1 MTHRRLVNPSWQL
14 DLLLEE
20 KDKEVSLGAK
30 SKLTNV
36 AADKQPL
43 PASGLTFRLTQR
55 PAGQAPVVAEV
66 LFEGKEGDKLA
77 AGAARELNAPVALK
91 GFAATLSQHT
101 ERQSNLIDV
110 FGAALRELGA
120 ELQKSKTK
128 SFSLEVRLRE
138 AEARIAQLERL
149 MEAWTRQG
157 QGWIQ

>member
-1 MTHRRLVNPSWQL
+1 M
-14 DLLLEE
+14 
-20 KDKEVSLGAK
+20 GAPQQEPDREQETAASDRTTADEQK
-30 SKLTNV
+30 VRDGKRAAVALT
-36 AADKQPL
+36 
-43 PASGLTFRLTQR
+43 T
-55 PAGQAPVVAEV
+55 
-66 LFEGKEGDKLA
+66 
-77 AGAARELNAPVALK
+77 ALK

-138 AEARIAQLERL
+138 AEARIAALEKI
-149 MEAWTRQG
+149 MGAWTRQG

>member
-1 MTHRRLVNPSWQL
+1 MAAPGGNNCREDVPQL
-14 DLLLEE
+14 ESQQDEATAAASDSPAAE
-20 KDKEVSLGAK
+20 QKEASHDGK
-30 SKLTNV
+30 R
-36 AADKQPL
+36 AA
-43 PASGLTFRLTQR
+43 A
-55 PAGQAPVVAEV
+55 A
-66 LFEGKEGDKLA
+66 LA
-77 AGAARELNAPVALK
+77 TALK

-138 AEARIAQLERL
+138 AEARIGQLEKM

>member
-1 MTHRRLVNPSWQL
+1 MGGPQQEPEREQETAASDRTTAEQ
-14 DLLLEE
+14 
-20 KDKEVSLGAK
+20 KDGARDGK
-30 SKLTNV
+30 R
-36 AADKQPL
+36 AA
-43 PASGLTFRLTQR
+43 A
-55 PAGQAPVVAEV
+55 A
-66 LFEGKEGDKLA
+66 LA
-77 AGAARELNAPVALK
+77 TALK

-138 AEARIAQLERL
+138 AEARIAALEKV
-149 MEAWTRQG
+149 MGAWTRQG

>member
-1 MTHRRLVNPSWQL
+1 MAAPGGNNCRGDATQHDHERDTAASDRTTGEPN
-14 DLLLEE
+14 D
-20 KDKEVSLGAK
+20 GARDGK
-30 SKLTNV
+30 R
-36 AADKQPL
+36 AA
-43 PASGLTFRLTQR
+43 A
-55 PAGQAPVVAEV
+55 A
-66 LFEGKEGDKLA
+66 LA
-77 AGAARELNAPVALK
+77 TALK

-138 AEARIAQLERL
+138 AEARIGQLERM

>member
-1 MTHRRLVNPSWQL
+1 MKQQ
-14 DLLLEE
+14 
-20 KDKEVSLGAK
+20 KI
-30 SKLTNV
+30 
-36 AADKQPL
+36 AAPD
-43 PASGLTFRLTQR
+43 GR
-55 PAGQAPVVAEV
+55 GQAQQREPAPDQDTVASSPATAEQ
-66 LFEGKEGDKLA
+66 KEGVRDGKRA
-77 AGAARELNAPVALK
+77 AVALTTALR

-101 ERQSNLIDV
+101 ERQSNLVDV

-138 AEARIAQLERL
+138 AEARIAQLEKM

>member
-1 MTHRRLVNPSWQL
+1 MAAPGGNNCREDPQHESQQDEAAAASDSPTADQKDASRDGRR
-14 DLLLEE
+14 
-20 KDKEVSLGAK
+20 
-30 SKLTNV
+30 
-36 AADKQPL
+36 AA
-43 PASGLTFRLTQR
+43 A
-55 PAGQAPVVAEV
+55 A
-66 LFEGKEGDKLA
+66 LA
-77 AGAARELNAPVALK
+77 TALK

-157 QGWIQ
+157 QGWVQ

>member
-1 MTHRRLVNPSWQL
+1 MRSGAEQ
-14 DLLLEE
+14 
-20 KDKEVSLGAK
+20 KDGARDGQR
-30 SKLTNV
+30 
-36 AADKQPL
+36 AA
-43 PASGLTFRLTQR
+43 A
-55 PAGQAPVVAEV
+55 A
-66 LFEGKEGDKLA
+66 LA
-77 AGAARELNAPVALK
+77 TALK